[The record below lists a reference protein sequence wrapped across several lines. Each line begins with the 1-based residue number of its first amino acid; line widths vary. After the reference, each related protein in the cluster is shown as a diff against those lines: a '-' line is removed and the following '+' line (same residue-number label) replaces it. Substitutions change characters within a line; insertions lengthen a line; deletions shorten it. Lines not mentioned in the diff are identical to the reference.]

1 MRCATIK
8 YYLLIFTLT
17 SLIFSEDLVYEY
29 TIHEGA
35 NLISFPLISDDYSI
49 DYFFTSD
56 NNNLYSNS
64 VVDEHLSSIIGE
76 GELAFKLDNDWIG
89 SLDEINTQKGYWLIS
104 DEELSFIIISENH
117 SENLY
122 YLHPGGNL
130 ISYPFN
136 QEQPFY
142 EAIPFFSDNILAIL
156 GENEALLNINGA
168 FVGSLTTFKPGKGY
182 WFIVEYHAPY
192 QYNEPAVNSNA
203 NHYNESNSRESTILD
218 FNQST
223 LQNAFFIESI
233 YMSGTENNTPIE
245 LEAQCNENIVGQ
257 TTWEEE
263 YSDLV
268 VMGNDGFSLTENYCN
283 TNQEV
288 LIKNKNTEQILYNIS
303 GDNTWA
309 PNNFEILILSNSNFG
324 DLNYNQYI
332 NISDIILLIEHIIGE
347 NSFEN
352 NHQLLLADIN
362 KDDSINVADAIL
374 LIEHILDF

>member
-1 MRCATIK
+1 MRCATKK
-8 YYLLIFTLT
+8 YYLLIFVLT
-17 SLIFSEDLVYEY
+17 SLVFSEDLVYEY

-35 NLISFPLISDDYSI
+35 NLISFPLISDNYDI

-56 NNNLYSNS
+56 NSNLFSNS
-64 VVDEHLSSIIGE
+64 AIDENLSSIIGE
-76 GELAFKLDNDWIG
+76 GELAFKLNNEWIG

-104 DEELSFIIISENH
+104 DEELSFLIISEGH

-142 EAIPFFSDNILAIL
+142 EAIPFLSDNILAIL
-156 GENEALLNINGA
+156 GENEALLNVNGA

-192 QYNEPAVNSNA
+192 QYNEPSVNSNSGY
-203 NHYNESNSRESTILD
+203 NNESNSRENQTLD

-233 YMSGTENNTPIE
+233 YQSGNENNTPIE
-245 LEAQCNENIVGQ
+245 LEANCNDIIVGQ
-257 TTWEEE
+257 TLWEEE
-263 YSDLV
+263 YSDLI
-268 VMGNDGFSLTENYCN
+268 VMGNDGLGLTENYCN
-283 TNQEV
+283 SNQEV
-288 LIKNKNTEQILYNIS
+288 IIKNNDTILYNLS
-303 GDNTWA
+303 GDNTWE
-309 PNNFEILILSNSNFG
+309 PNNFEILILSDSDFG

-332 NISDIILLIEHIIGE
+332 NISDIVILIEHIIGI
-347 NSFEN
+347 NTFDN

-362 KDDSINVADAIL
+362 LDDSINISDVVSLIDRIL
-374 LIEHILDF
+374 NF